1 MKGFIRFFLNQAVLL
16 NLVFVLLM
24 VVGAFC
30 AFDLPVERYPDVNMG
45 KVVISA
51 FLPGASPEEVEALVT
66 REIEDAL
73 DDLENVEYIS
83 SKSYRQRASV
93 IVKFLDGSD
102 YRKGYDDIRFKVL
115 GIQNDLP
122 KEMDPPRFTEIRV
135 SEWLPAVT
143 VNLAGERGNRS
154 LSLIAEELKIP
165 LRRIPGVKEVA
176 LDGEY
181 EREFHVYLDPDK
193 LTRRKVVF
201 EDVARA
207 LSGANVSIPAGDFTS
222 KAGDYVVVVDERF
235 RTRDDVGNAIIRR
248 DLDGSFVRVRDVMSD
263 AMVSYRDPYV
273 IASINGQDSVALK
286 VVKDASGNALDIVAA
301 VEDILSANKPL
312 LDREGVRAVLTQDQ
326 RVYVEDSLNT
336 LGANMAFGIALVMG
350 IIWLVMGF
358 RNAMLASVGIPFA
371 FLTTMVIMWLTG
383 NSLNQITLFSFVL
396 VSGII
401 VDDAIVVVENIHR
414 HAQLGKSLTEAAV
427 EGTAEVA
434 MPVVAATLTT
444 VAAFLPM
451 LIMTGSTGEF
461 FALVPKAVTYALLA
475 SLIECLIFLP
485 PHFVDWP
492 GAKRLRESGDHA
504 KERRFMLWLQKAAD
518 RLLVL
523 VMRRRLI
530 AVGAVFMAFV
540 CAMVMLGLS
549 VSGKANLIRIKFFP
563 DDYNTYY
570 IEVMG
575 PPSEP
580 IESTSARLKE
590 ISAFIE
596 SLGPGMT
603 KSATGYAGFYFNE
616 DYETLFGSNVGHVV
630 AELPVKEDRAF
641 ADAPGN
647 DPARHLEAMR
657 EKLKRFEGGGWT
669 IRLRPLSDGPPAG
682 KDVNIRTLGTDQK
695 AVAALSALV
704 LDYLKTDPV
713 IAPNLVN
720 LSNEL
725 GSANRI
731 FRIIPKNGR
740 DAEYGLTPAQVAAL
754 AGSVLDGRLSGTFRL
769 DDEDVDL
776 RLKINPE
783 FMRDPEQALDVPA
796 LEKESGPVR
805 LSDLCD
811 LDVYMEPGQRN
822 RFQGQRAISVTAN
835 LRPDTDIAAT
845 GVVERVRAWY
855 AGVRDRHPGAALNF
869 AGEFESTRKSFA
881 SLASAFVIAVLA
893 IYLILGAQFKSYI
906 QPAIILSAVVFSLTG
921 VVFGAFF
928 TRTIFTV
935 NSFIATVGVTGVV
948 VNDSLVLLDFINRL
962 YASGLDRLSCA
973 REAVRIR
980 LRPILLTTL
989 TTTLG
994 LLPMALG
1001 IPSYSLVWGGMAA
1014 TFVTG
1019 LCTATALTIFI
1030 VPVLWD
1036 VLAGRKERRL
1046 EREKALAGR

>member
-1 MKGFIRFFLNQAVLL
+1 MKGMIRFFQSQTVLL

-24 VVGAFC
+24 AVGAFC
-30 AFDLPVERYPDVNMG
+30 ALDLPVERYPDVNMG

-51 FLPGASPEEVEALVT
+51 YLPGASPEEVEALVT

-73 DDLENVEYIS
+73 DDLENVEYVS
-83 SKSYRQRASV
+83 SKSYRQRASI

-122 KEMDPPRFTEIRV
+122 REMDPPRFTEIRV
-135 SEWLPAVT
+135 SEWMPAVT
-143 VNLAGERGNRS
+143 VNLAGDRGNRS

-165 LRRIPGVKEVA
+165 MRRIPGVKEVS

-181 EREFHVYLDPDK
+181 DREFHVRLDPEK
-193 LTRRKVVF
+193 MTRRKVVF
-201 EDVARA
+201 DEIARA
-207 LSGANVSIPAGDFTS
+207 LDGANVSIPAGDFTS
-222 KAGDYVVVVDERF
+222 PAGDFVVVVDERF
-235 RTRDDVGNAIIRR
+235 RTRADVADVIIRR
-248 DLDGSFVRVRDVMSD
+248 DLDGSFVRVRDVMTD
-263 AMVSYRDPYV
+263 AVISYRDPYV
-273 IASINGQDSVALK
+273 IASINGQNCVALK
-286 VVKDASGNALDIVAA
+286 VVKDASGNALDIVAR
-301 VEDILSANKPL
+301 VEEIIADNKAL
-312 LDREGVRAVLTQDQ
+312 LDREGVKAVLTQDQ
-326 RVYVEDSLNT
+326 RVYVEDSLHT
-336 LGANMAFGIALVMG
+336 LGANMAFGIVLVMG
-350 IIWLVMGF
+350 VIWLVMGF
-358 RNAMLASVGIPFA
+358 RNAMLASVGIPFS

-414 HAQLGKSLTEAAV
+414 HAQMGKSLSEAAV

-434 MPVVAATLTT
+434 WPVVAATLTT

-475 SLIECLIFLP
+475 SLIECLVFLP

-492 GAKRLRESGDHA
+492 GAKRLREGGEHA
-504 KERRFMLWLQKAAD
+504 ADRKFMLWLQRAAD
-518 RLLVL
+518 RTLVA
-523 VMRRRLI
+523 VMRRRLL
-530 AVGAVFMAFV
+530 VCGAVLAAFV

-570 IEVMG
+570 VEVMG

-590 ISAFIE
+590 ISAFLE

-603 KSATGYAGFYFNE
+603 KSAAAYAGFYFNE
-616 DYETLFGSNVGHVV
+616 DYETIFGSNVGHVV
-630 AELPVKEDRAF
+630 AELPVKERRAF
-641 ADAPGN
+641 EDAPEN
-647 DPARHLEAMR
+647 DPAMHLEAMR
-657 EKLKRFEGGGWT
+657 EKLKRFEKDGWI
-669 IRLRPLSDGPPAG
+669 IRTRPLSDGPPAG
-682 KDVNIRTLGTDQK
+682 KDVNIRALGTDPA
-695 AVAALSALV
+695 AVAALSAQA
-704 LDYLKTDPV
+704 LDFLKTDPV
-713 IAPNLVN
+713 IAPALVN
-720 LSNEL
+720 LGNDL
-725 GSANRI
+725 GAPNRI
-731 FRIIPKNGR
+731 FRIIPKDGR
-740 DAEYGLTPAQVAAL
+740 ESEYDLTPAKVAAL
-754 AGSVLDGRLSGTFRL
+754 AGSVLDGRLVGKFRL

-776 RLKINPE
+776 RLKIDPGY
-783 FMRDPEQALDVPA
+783 MRDPEQALDVPA

-805 LSDLCD
+805 LSDLCE
-811 LDVYMEPGQRN
+811 LSVYMEPGQRN
-822 RFQGQRAISVTAN
+822 RFHGQRAISVTAN
-835 LRPDTDIAAT
+835 LRPDAAVSAA
-845 GVVERVRAWY
+845 GVVERVKTWY
-855 AGVRDRHPGAALNF
+855 AGVRDRFPGATLDF

-928 TRTIFTV
+928 TRTLFTV

-962 YASGLDRLSCA
+962 HASGMDRMSCV

-1036 VLAGRKERRL
+1036 FLAARKERR
-1046 EREKALAGR
+1046 ES